1 MDRVAPTDP
10 PSPGPVLRTVI
21 VDDHELRRAGTV
33 AELKKAAD
41 RHSDYLLGQHKEALR
56 KEYVE
61 RLGIVK
67 GHAK

>member
-1 MDRVAPTDP
+1 MATVQTTPTL
-10 PSPGPVLRTVI
+10 SAMHAANFRA
-21 VDDHELRRAGTV
+21 ELRRAGTV